1 MKLKQSM
8 FDMNEFKRNVKVLLP
23 SRFLLRGSFGGDD
36 TSVVSPTPGTT
47 STDLYPIMLSNIKM
61 LYCE

>member
-8 FDMNEFKRNVKVLLP
+8 FDMNEFKRNVKGFTTL
-23 SRFLLRGSFGGDD
+23 SKFLLRGSFGGDD

-47 STDLYPIMLSNIKM
+47 SARSLSNNAIKH
-61 LYCE
+61 